1 MIRLLVLVYSIL
13 SIEYN
18 SIDKYHLRE
27 VFFYRIIYC
36 KLIYSDENPRTNI
49 MKRIILFTSLLLFLF
64 ISCENLTNDD
74 EDTIEIVFN
83 LDTRLD
89 QDNNGYYHL
98 KLNPNEFQTLHRI
111 SGHIYGDD
119 QPLDVVN
126 FNWES
131 SHYWIIGDT
140 LGYIVNR
147 GLTDQMEYVSIDTS
161 YIIGFE
167 GFEVPTI
174 NCCSYSNSEGEVNTM
189 FGPVWTMR
197 YDTVLVSVEFYD
209 IIQSF
214 EIVLD

>member
-1 MIRLLVLVYSIL
+1 VNL
-13 SIEYN
+13 SKNEESHEY
-18 SIDKYHLRE
+18 KFEH
-27 VFFYRIIYC
+27 IY
-36 KLIYSDENPRTNI
+36 
-49 MKRIILFTSLLLFLF
+49 
-64 ISCENLTNDD
+64 
-74 EDTIEIVFN
+74 
-83 LDTRLD
+83 LDTGITK
-89 QDNNGYYHL
+89 DNNGYFHL
-98 KLNPNEFQTLHRI
+98 TLDRNRWQT
-111 SGHIYGDD
+111 IYRVRGIVYRDD
-119 QPLDVVN
+119 IPVELVRFV
-126 FNWES
+126 WES

-197 YDTVLVSVEFYD
+197 YDTVRVSVEFYD
-209 IIQSF
+209 IIQTF

>member
-1 MIRLLVLVYSIL
+1 
-13 SIEYN
+13 
-18 SIDKYHLRE
+18 
-27 VFFYRIIYC
+27 
-36 KLIYSDENPRTNI
+36 
-49 MKRIILFTSLLLFLF
+49 MKRTLLFTSFLLFLF

-74 EDTIEIVFN
+74 EDTVEIVFN

-98 KLNPNEFQTLHRI
+98 ELNPTTFQTLHRI
-111 SGHIYGDD
+111 SGHIYGDE
-119 QPLDVVN
+119 QPLDVVK

-131 SHYWIIGDT
+131 SHYWFLGDT

-197 YDTVLVSVEFYD
+197 YDTVLVSVGYFTDYTTFES
-209 IIQSF
+209 QSI

>member
-1 MIRLLVLVYSIL
+1 MKRLWVILTLLFIL
-13 SIEYN
+13 SCEDSLSKNEESHEY
-18 SIDKYHLRE
+18 KFEH
-27 VFFYRIIYC
+27 IYV
-36 KLIYSDENPRTNI
+36 
-49 MKRIILFTSLLLFLF
+49 
-64 ISCENLTNDD
+64 
-74 EDTIEIVFN
+74 DTGI
-83 LDTRLD
+83 TK
-89 QDNNGYYHL
+89 DNNGYFHL
-98 KLNPNEFQTLHRI
+98 TLDRNRWQT
-111 SGHIYGDD
+111 IYRVRGIVYRDD
-119 QPLDVVN
+119 IPVELVRFV
-126 FNWES
+126 WES

-197 YDTVLVSVEFYD
+197 YDTVRVSVEFYD
-209 IIQSF
+209 IIQTF